1 MTRPAHLTR
10 NGRQARAACKTAAA
24 LAAAAL
30 TTMALAGCGS
40 AAEPGGE
47 TPAGSAADLDAAL
60 EEGGELT
67 YWTWTPSGQAQADA
81 FMAEYPDVEVT
92 VVNAGTAT
100 DEYTKLQN
108 AIKAGSGAP
117 DVAQIEYYALQ
128 QFVLSDSLLDLSG
141 YGFGDLEDAYTASTW
156 SAVTAGDAIHGLP
169 QDSGPMVLLYNQEIF
184 DEYDLEIPVTWDDYI
199 AAGEKLHAADP
210 SKYITND
217 AGDPGFAQPLIW
229 QAGGRPYQ
237 TDGTAVTVDLQDE
250 GTRLWAD
257 TWNQLLEP
265 GLLADIPTWSDD
277 WWKALSDGTVA
288 SIVSGAWMPG
298 ILEGS
303 VPDGAGKWRVAPLPS
318 YDGSATT
325 AENGGSAQAVIEQSE
340 NPALAAAFLRWL
352 NSSDESVDVFLD
364 NGGFPATTAHLTS
377 PEFLAEAPE
386 YFGGQKINEVLVDAS
401 ENVATGWE
409 YLPFQV
415 YANSVF
421 PDTVGTAYTDQSDL
435 NAGLQAWQDKVVSYG
450 SSQGFSVSE

>member
-1 MTRPAHLTR
+1 MTRSTSTTR
-10 NGRQARAACKTAAA
+10 KAASALTAAA
-24 LAAAAL
+24 LTAI
-30 TTMALAGCGS
+30 TLAGCGS
-40 AAEPGGE
+40 GDDPGSGA
-47 TPAGSAADLDAAL
+47 PAGSAADLDAAL
-60 EEGGELT
+60 AEGGELT

-81 FMAEYPDVEVT
+81 FMEEYPNVTVT

-100 DEYTKLQN
+100 EEYTKLQN

-128 QFVLSDSLLDLSG
+128 QFVLSESLLDVSG
-141 YGFGDLEDAYTASTW
+141 YGFGDLEEEYTASTW
-156 SAVTAGDAIHGLP
+156 SAVTSGDAIWGLP
-169 QDSGPMVLLYNQEIF
+169 QDSGPMVLLYNKEIF
-184 DEYDLEIPVTWDDYI
+184 DQFGLEVPATWDDYV
-199 AAGEKLHAADP
+199 AAAEKLHAADP

-250 GTRLWAD
+250 GTKRWAD
-257 TWNQLLEP
+257 TWNRMLEP
-265 GLLADIPTWSDD
+265 GLLADVPTWSDD

-288 SIVSGAWMPG
+288 TIVTGAWMPG

-325 AENGGSAQAVIEQSE
+325 AENGGSAQAVIKQTE
-340 NPALAAAFLRWL
+340 NPELAAAFLRWL
-352 NSSDESVDVFLD
+352 NSSEESVDVFLD
-364 NGGFPATTAHLTS
+364 NGGFPSTTAHLSS
-377 PEFLAEAPE
+377 PEFLEETPE

-401 ENVATGWE
+401 ENVATGWQ

-421 PDTVGTAYTDQSDL
+421 PDTVGTAYTGKSDL
-435 NAGLQAWQDKVVSYG
+435 NAGLQAWQEQIVSYG
-450 SSQGFSVSE
+450 SSQGFSVNK

>member
-1 MTRPAHLTR
+1 MTRSPRTPRTKA
-10 NGRQARAACKTAAA
+10 AAA
-24 LAAAAL
+24 LAAAAVTAL
-30 TTMALAGCGS
+30 TLAGCG
-40 AAEPGGE
+40 AADAPGAE
-47 TPAGSAADLDAAL
+47 APAGSPADLDAAL

-67 YWTWTPSGQAQADA
+67 YWTWTPSGEAQAEA
-81 FMAEYPDVEVT
+81 FMKEYPNVTVE

-141 YGFGDLEDAYTASTW
+141 YGLGDLEDQYTASTW
-156 SAVTAGDAIHGLP
+156 SAVTADDAIYGLP
-169 QDSGPMVLLYNQEIF
+169 QDSGPMVLLYNKEIF
-184 DEYDLEIPVTWDDYI
+184 DEHGLDVPTTWDDYI
-199 AAGEKLHAADP
+199 AAAEKLHTADP

-237 TDGTAVTVDLQDE
+237 TDGTDVTVNLQDD
-250 GTRLWAD
+250 GTKLWAD

-277 WWKALSDGTVA
+277 WWKALSDGTI
-288 SIVSGAWMPG
+288 STIVTGAWMPG

-318 YDGSATT
+318 YDGSPIT
-325 AENGGSAQAVIEQSE
+325 AENGGSAQSVIKQSD
-340 NPALAAAFLRWL
+340 NPALAAAFTRWL
-352 NSSDESVDVFLD
+352 NSSEESVDVFLEQ
-364 NGGFPATTAHLTS
+364 GGFPSTTAHLSS
-377 PEFLAEAPE
+377 PEFLAEEPE
-386 YFGGQKINEVLVDAS
+386 YFGGQKINEVLVEAS
-401 ENVATGWE
+401 ENVAPDWE
-409 YLPFQV
+409 YLPYQV

-421 PDTVGTAYTDQSDL
+421 PDTVGAAYTDKSDL
-435 NAGLQAWQDKVVSYG
+435 NAGLQAWQEQLVTYG
-450 SSQGFSVSE
+450 SSQGFSVNK